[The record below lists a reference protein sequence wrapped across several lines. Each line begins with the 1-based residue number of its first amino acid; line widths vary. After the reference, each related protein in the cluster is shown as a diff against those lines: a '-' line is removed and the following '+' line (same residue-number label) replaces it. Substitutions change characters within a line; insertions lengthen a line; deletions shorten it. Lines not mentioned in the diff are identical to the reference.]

1 MLGSVEL
8 PGNQF
13 TWNLKVRT
21 EDGQWIKKLITI
33 KMYVQVSWVEQKGII
48 YQT

>member
-13 TWNLKVRT
+13 TWDLKVRT
-21 EDGQWIKKLITI
+21 EDGQWIKKLI
-33 KMYVQVSWVEQKGII
+33 KMYVQVPWVEQKGII